1 MFLHSVAIG
10 NNDINDSKND
20 TKNDKIHNQTN
31 RLKVSIKS

>member
-10 NNDINDSKND
+10 NDDINDSKND
-20 TKNDKIHNQTN
+20 TKNDKMHHQAN

>member
-20 TKNDKIHNQTN
+20 TKMKKNIKWI
-31 RLKVSIKS
+31 LKPID